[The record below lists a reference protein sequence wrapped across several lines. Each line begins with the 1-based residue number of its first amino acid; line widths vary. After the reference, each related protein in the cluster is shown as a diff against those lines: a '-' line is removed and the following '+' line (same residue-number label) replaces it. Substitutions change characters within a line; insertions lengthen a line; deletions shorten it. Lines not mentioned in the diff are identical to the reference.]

1 MLIQPLV
8 QSAGSAAL
16 FTNSVSASGVEQA
29 VARAP
34 IAPVQASPDSAGANN
49 GLTRF
54 QTPSAPSASTA
65 ANGQPD
71 SQANSASTATDNSP
85 QGDKTQQ
92 QQKQQEADQALLDQ
106 LKARDQ
112 QVRLHEAAHA
122 AVGGQ
127 FAGAPSFQYERGP
140 DGRNYA
146 VGGEVGISTSPVK
159 GDPQA
164 TIAKARVIRA
174 AALAPAQPSAQDQAV
189 AAAASQMELDA
200 EFQLQQQQTQ
210 TSNQEAQAKLT
221 QQDANKEA
229 ANKAAFSKDEARK
242 EAALQADQK
251 TADAE
256 ARAQEA
262 ARKEAVRKEEVKK
275 EYAKEL
281 QKEEA
286 AKSANDN
293 IQGANTG
300 QAGVSGTNG
309 QSQSAGSSGNVG
321 QSPSSSAGQ
330 QVSKPSGDQ
339 KQTNALDRLQKILL
353 GPYDILV
360 QANQKGLVNPQDPY
374 GSSGLLNVFA

>member
-34 IAPVQASPDSAGANN
+34 IAPVQESPDSAGADN

-54 QTPSAPSASTA
+54 QTPSAPSASPTTA
-65 ANGQPD
+65 KGQSD
-71 SQANSASTATDNSP
+71 SQAKSTSSATGSSSQA
-85 QGDKTQQ
+85 DKSQQ
-92 QQKQQEADQALLDQ
+92 QQQQQEADQVLLDQ

-127 FAGAPSFQYERGP
+127 YAGAPSFEYERGP

-210 TSNQEAQAKLT
+210 TSNQDAQAKLT
-221 QQDANKEA
+221 QQDVNKEA
-229 ANKAAFSKDEARK
+229 ANKAAFNKDEAKK
-242 EAALQADQK
+242 EAALQAEQK
-251 TADAE
+251 AASVD

-262 ARKEAVRKEEVKK
+262 ARKEAFRKEEAKK
-275 EYAKEL
+275 EYTKEL

-286 AKSANDN
+286 AKSANDS
-293 IQGANTG
+293 IQ
-300 QAGVSGTNG
+300 STNSV
-309 QSQSAGSSGNVG
+309 QSQSAGGNSNVG
-321 QSPSSSAGQ
+321 QSQSSPSDQ
-330 QVSKPSGDQ
+330 QTQ
-339 KQTNALDRLQKILL
+339 KQSTGQNQGNALDRLQKILL

-360 QANQKGLVNPQDPY
+360 QANQKGLVNPQNPY
-374 GSSGLLNVFA
+374 GGSGLLNVFA